1 MMDKDHILKYF
12 GYAAM
17 VVIIVWLLSWG
28 IIVLCIAGST
38 ERGQFGDQFGAVN
51 ALFSGLAFAGLIITI
66 LQQRKDL
73 YYQRKELEQTNQEMA
88 RQTKEF
94 DAQNKTLKRQQFEN
108 SFFELLRILQTL
120 VNDLQIEIEFI
131 ENTRYEKISLHGREV
146 FQELFTKRDKKAI
159 VFPSCYLP
167 SILEIAESEDF
178 DFIAMSKGY
187 SFLYHYFRFVYR
199 ILKFV
204 DDARE
209 LETDEERY
217 LYVAFLR
224 STFSNYE
231 IATLFY
237 NGLSCK
243 GKEKFKPLAEKYA
256 LFDNIDVRLLASEA
270 DLKLYHA
277 SAFKFE
283 HAAN

>member
-1 MMDKDHILKYF
+1 MEKDHILRYF
-12 GYAAM
+12 AYAAL
-17 VVIIVWLLSWG
+17 VVIFMWMLSWV
-28 IIVLCIAGST
+28 IITKCISEPS

-120 VNDLQIEIEFI
+120 VNDLQIKIEFI
-131 ENTRYEKISLHGREV
+131 CSNECEIKSLHGREI
-146 FQELFTKRDKKAI
+146 FQELFTKREKKAI

-167 SILEIAESEDF
+167 SILEKAESEEF
-178 DFIAMSKGY
+178 DFIANSKGY
-187 SFLYHYFRFVYR
+187 YFLYHYFRFVYR

-204 DDARE
+204 DDSRE
-209 LETDEERY
+209 LETDAERY
-217 LYVAFLR
+217 LYIAFLR

-237 NGLSCK
+237 NGLSCL
-243 GKEKFKPLAEKYA
+243 GKDKFKPLAEKYA
-256 LFDNIDVRLLASEA
+256 LFDNIDIRLLASKT
-270 DLKLYHA
+270 DLKCYHA
-277 SAFKFE
+277 SAYKFE
-283 HAAN
+283 HTVN